1 MLIRVAIVA
10 FWFAVIAFSIYVFLS
25 DPIGNDIY
33 GFFIHDESAFHCP
46 SCGLTRAAY
55 CLMRLDFAGALYY
68 HAYFTV
74 ISPVLAYFIIC
85 LTGKFVGREENRA
98 LSEKLS
104 GDFMGNVF
112 FVDDFHRYTQFYRLF
127 LLRVDDNSGLIFLN
141 RNYCR

>member
-55 CLMRLDFAGALYY
+55 CLMKLDFAGALYY

-74 ISPVLAYFIIC
+74 ISPVLAYSFIC
-85 LTGKFVGREENRA
+85 LTANLWAGKKIVSYPKNYPVILWVTFSLWMIFTVIRNFT
-98 LSEKLS
+98 
-104 GDFMGNVF
+104 DC
-112 FVDDFHRYTQFYRLF
+112 FY
-127 LLRVDDNSGLIFLN
+127 
-141 RNYCR
+141 